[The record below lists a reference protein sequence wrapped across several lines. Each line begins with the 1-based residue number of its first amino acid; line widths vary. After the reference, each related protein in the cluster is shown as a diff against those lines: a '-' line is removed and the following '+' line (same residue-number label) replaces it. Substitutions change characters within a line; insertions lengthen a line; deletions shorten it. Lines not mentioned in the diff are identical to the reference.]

1 MKKKMI
7 CLVLC
12 LLMLAPLCAAGA
24 EEASAVTANAT
35 VDAVNTVQ
43 LTAPF
48 AGVLLPYDWDGGE
61 RVSSGDVVL
70 EMDTT
75 KLYAPADGVLQGV
88 FAEEGDLCEDVIAQ
102 YGKIANIEKPE
113 TLVISATTSG
123 RYNSDENKELHVGST
138 VYVEQTDDTDNTGE
152 GRITALNGNA
162 YSVELTAGEFVEGD
176 QVKLYR
182 DEKMGSKT
190 CVGSGTLVRGEDVA
204 VQGSGRILKSYCR
217 QGQQV
222 KKGQLLFELAS
233 ADCAPTVTSGQL
245 KADCDGVLELKAASG
260 QQVYKGQLLA
270 VLHDLSAMEVTAQV
284 DEVDLDKVHIGD
296 TLKVVFDRYPD
307 TELSGTVLS
316 ISGLGVQKQNAT
328 YYDVKL
334 SLSTSLE
341 LLPGMNATVYLPN
354 QG

>member
-12 LLMLAPLCAAGA
+12 LLMLAPLCAASA
-24 EEASAVTANAT
+24 EEVTVSTANAT
-35 VDAVNTVQ
+35 VDAANTVQ

-61 RVSSGDVVL
+61 RISSGDVVL
-70 EMDTT
+70 ELDTT
-75 KLYAPADGVLQGV
+75 KLYAPADGTLQGV

-102 YGKIANIEKPE
+102 YGKIANIEKDE
-113 TLVISATTSG
+113 ARAINATTSG

-138 VYVEQTDDTDNTGE
+138 IYVEQTDDTSNTGE
-152 GRITALNGNA
+152 GRITALNGSA

-190 CVGSGTLVRGEDVA
+190 CIGSGVLVRGADVA

-222 KKGQLLFELAS
+222 KKGQLLFELAP
-233 ADCAPTVTSGQL
+233 ADCAPTVTDGSL
-245 KADCDGVLELKAASG
+245 KADCDGILELKAASG
-260 QQVYKGQLLA
+260 QQVYKGQVLA

-284 DEVDLDKVHIGD
+284 DEVDLDKVRVGD

-316 ISGLGVQKQNAT
+316 MAGLGVQKQNAT

-341 LLPGMNATVYLPN
+341 LLPGMNATVYLP
-354 QG
+354 

>member
-1 MKKKMI
+1 MKKKLI
-7 CLVLC
+7 SLVLC

-24 EEASAVTANAT
+24 EEAAVSTANAT
-35 VDAVNTVQ
+35 VDAANTVQ

-48 AGVLLPYDWDGGE
+48 AGVLLPYDWNGGE

-70 EMDTT
+70 EMDTN
-75 KLYAPADGVLQGV
+75 KLYAPADGALQGV

-138 VYVEQTDDTDNTGE
+138 IYVEQTDDTDNTGE

-190 CVGSGTLVRGEDVA
+190 CIGSGTLVRGGDVA

-222 KKGQLLFELAS
+222 KKGQLLFELAP
-233 ADCAPTVTSGQL
+233 ADCAPTVTDGQL
-245 KADCDGVLELKAASG
+245 KADCDGILELKAASG
-260 QQVYKGQLLA
+260 QQVYKGQVLA
-270 VLHDLSAMEVTAQV
+270 LLHDLTAMEVTAQV
-284 DEVDLDKVHIGD
+284 DEVDLDRVHVGD
-296 TLKVVFDRYPD
+296 SLKVICDRYPD
-307 TELSGTVLS
+307 TELSGTVVS
-316 ISGLGVQKQNAT
+316 IAGMGVQKQNAT

-334 SLSTSLE
+334 SISTSLE
-341 LLPGMNATVYLPN
+341 LLPGMNATVYLP
-354 QG
+354 

>member
-1 MKKKMI
+1 MKKKLI
-7 CLVLC
+7 SLVLC

-24 EEASAVTANAT
+24 EETAVSTANAT
-35 VDAVNTVQ
+35 VDAANTVQ

-48 AGVLLPYDWDGGE
+48 AGVLLPYDWNGGE
-61 RVSSGDVVL
+61 RISSGDVVL
-70 EMDTT
+70 EMDTN
-75 KLYAPADGVLQGV
+75 KLYAPADGALQGV

-138 VYVEQTDDTDNTGE
+138 IYVEQTDDTDNTGE

-190 CVGSGTLVRGEDVA
+190 CIGSGTLVRGLDVA
-204 VQGSGRILKSYCR
+204 VQGSGRVLKSYCR

-222 KKGQLLFELAS
+222 KKGQLLFELAP
-233 ADCAPTVTSGQL
+233 ADCAPTVTDGQL
-245 KADCDGVLELKAASG
+245 KADCDGILELKAASG
-260 QQVYKGQLLA
+260 QQVYKGQVLA
-270 VLHDLSAMEVTAQV
+270 LLHDLTAMEVTAQV
-284 DEVDLDKVHIGD
+284 DEVDLDRVHVGD
-296 TLKVVFDRYPD
+296 SLKVICDRYPD
-307 TELSGTVLS
+307 TELSGTVVS
-316 ISGLGVQKQNAT
+316 IAGMGVQKQNAS
-328 YYDVKL
+328 YYNVKL

-341 LLPGMNATVYLPN
+341 LLPGMNATVYLP
-354 QG
+354 

>member
-1 MKKKMI
+1 MKKKLI
-7 CLVLC
+7 SLVLC

-24 EEASAVTANAT
+24 EEAAVSTANAT
-35 VDAVNTVQ
+35 VDAANTVQ

-48 AGVLLPYDWDGGE
+48 AGVLLPYDWNGGE

-70 EMDTT
+70 EMDTN
-75 KLYAPADGVLQGV
+75 KLYAPADGALQGV

-138 VYVEQTDDTDNTGE
+138 IYVEQTDDTDNTGE

-162 YSVELTAGEFVEGD
+162 YSVELTAGDFVEGD

-190 CVGSGTLVRGEDVA
+190 CIGSGTLVRGGDVA

-222 KKGQLLFELAS
+222 KKGQLLFELAP
-233 ADCAPTVTSGQL
+233 ADCAPTVTDGQL
-245 KADCDGVLELKAASG
+245 KADCDGILELKAASG
-260 QQVYKGQLLA
+260 QQVYKGQVLA
-270 VLHDLSAMEVTAQV
+270 LLHDLTAMEVTAQV
-284 DEVDLDKVHIGD
+284 DEVDLDRVHVGD
-296 TLKVVFDRYPD
+296 SLKVICDRYPD
-307 TELSGTVLS
+307 TELSGTVVS
-316 ISGLGVQKQNAT
+316 IAGMGVQKQNAT

-334 SLSTSLE
+334 SISTSLE
-341 LLPGMNATVYLPN
+341 LLPGMNATVYLP
-354 QG
+354 